1 MKTFFPRSPLLPSMP
16 PLSSALLLRHTN
28 GAASPARRLGVL
40 PTHAQAPVVPQTAV
54 RADLLQPLQVVAQ
67 LAVDAVRQDLAVFAV
82 DNVALPVEEPRGDLV
97 LRRVLD
103 DGHEALELLRRE
115 LTGTILRK

>member
-1 MKTFFPRSPLLPSMP
+1 
-16 PLSSALLLRHTN
+16 
-28 GAASPARRLGVL
+28 
-40 PTHAQAPVVPQTAV
+40 
-54 RADLLQPLQVVAQ
+54 
-67 LAVDAVRQDLAVFAV
+67 
-82 DNVALPVEEPRGDLV
+82 LPVEEPRGDLV